1 MKKESA
7 LSHSAVLL
15 MAYGSPTRLD
25 DVEAYY
31 TDIRRGR
38 PPTPEL
44 LEALKSRYIA
54 IGGKTNLL
62 DITLQQAKGL
72 EHRLGIRTY
81 VGMKHWHPYIHETI
95 SEIAKSNVREIV
107 ALGLAPHYS
116 AMSIGDYGTRVKKA
130 IAEVDPRIH
139 VTFIKGW
146 GEDPQFIKSV
156 RQRVEAMRNEFSAP
170 TWDVTEVVFTAH
182 SLPIDI
188 LTADDPYVDELKETA
203 HLVAD
208 QLHLPHWRLAFQS
221 AGRTTHTW
229 IGPNILELL
238 PTIKDTG
245 RRQVLVAP
253 VGFTADHLEILYDLD
268 IEAAALAKQ
277 LDLEFKRIPSANATP
292 AFIEALAHVIEPF
305 VSTSSS
311 WVPHTPAAGSSES

>member
-1 MKKESA
+1 
-7 LSHSAVLL
+7 
-15 MAYGSPTRLD
+15 MAYGSPTTLD

-31 TDIRRGR
+31 TDIRRGH

-62 DITLQQAKGL
+62 DITFQQAKGL
-72 EHRLGIRTY
+72 GQLLGIKTY

-95 SEIAKSNVREIV
+95 SAIAESGAREVV
-107 ALGLAPHYS
+107 ALALAPHYS
-116 AMSIGDYGTRVKKA
+116 AMSIGDYGARVEKA
-130 IAEVDPRIH
+130 IVEVDPRIH
-139 VTFIKGW
+139 VTYIKGW
-146 GEDPQFIKSV
+146 GDDPQFIRSV
-156 RQRVEAMRNEFSAP
+156 CQRVEVMHNEFSTP
-170 TWDVTEVVFTAH
+170 PWDATEVIFTAH
-182 SLPIDI
+182 SLPTDI
-188 LTADDPYVDELKETA
+188 LKARDPYVDELKETA
-203 HLVAD
+203 RLVAD
-208 QLHLPHWRLAFQS
+208 QLHLPHWRIAFQS

-229 IGPNILELL
+229 IGPDILEVL

-268 IEAAALAKQ
+268 IEAAATAKQ

-292 AFIEALAHVIEPF
+292 AFIDALAHVIEPF
-305 VSTSSS
+305 VSPPSS
-311 WVPHTPAAGSSES
+311 WAPHIPVAESSEN